1 MQALQLIRRKA
12 AEAPVVVFMKGTP
25 QRPMS
30 AGSKKM
36 IDVLEQCQA
45 TYLWVDVQRDPNI
58 RAFLPKFS
66 ASRDCPQLFMQGEL
80 IGGIAVV
87 DELHQQGELK
97 PMLDN
102 CRGLAEAS

>member
-12 AEAPVVVFMKGTP
+12 VEAPVVVFMKGTP
-25 QRPMS
+25 ERPTS
-30 AGSKKM
+30 AASKKM
-36 IDVLEQCQA
+36 VEVLEQCQA
-45 TYLWVDVQRDPNI
+45 DYLWVDVQGDPGI

-80 IGGIAVV
+80 IGGIAVI

-102 CRGLAEAS
+102 CQGLAEAS